1 MRTEGR
7 HPAAR
12 ATENP
17 VMPVTPPISAPLRAA
32 VSAPSAGAASAAAKA
47 HFATERGDA
56 SFTGGDG
63 TYSVPIADGRTA
75 WLFGDSFVGG
85 VQPDGSR
92 SNDPKTFVRNSIV
105 FQDGDDFRLVTG
117 REDGAPVDAA
127 RPPGMAEN
135 RNGLGPDQW
144 YWPGHGTTRGDDLH
158 VFMNRFDHPKDRPDP
173 LAWDWRYGG
182 TDLATF
188 DAKTG
193 ALRATNK
200 VFGAGDVLWG
210 AAVLE
215 RGGHTY
221 VYGAEDDPA
230 GKTRHAHV
238 ARVERDRLLEPD
250 AYRFWD
256 GGNWVADQTRSARV
270 GPRVS
275 PQFGAFQAKDG
286 STVLVTQDGFEHA
299 VRAWRADS
307 PEGPYDGGE
316 VVAEIPRQPN
326 DRHTYNAVPHPH
338 LAPDGDPGGL
348 LVSFNVGGADFMNDH
363 TSYRPSFVEVP
374 AGRLPGGGID
384 RTSPTPAA

>member
-1 MRTEGR
+1 
-7 HPAAR
+7 
-12 ATENP
+12 
-17 VMPVTPPISAPLRAA
+17 MPVTPPITAPRALTTSPAAPDATSATA
-32 VSAPSAGAASAAAKA
+32 APSAGAASAAAKS
-47 HFATERGDA
+47 HFRDERGAA

-63 TYSVPIADGRTA
+63 TYSVPLTDGRTA

-92 SNDPKTFVRNSIV
+92 SHDPTTFVRNSIV

-117 REDGAPVDAA
+117 REDGVPVDAA

-144 YWPGHGTTRGDDLH
+144 YWPGHGTTRGDALH
-158 VFMNRFDHPKDRPDP
+158 VFMNRFDHPPERKDA
-173 LAWDWRYGG
+173 LSWDWRYQG

-193 ALRATNK
+193 ALRATTS
-200 VFGAGDVLWG
+200 VFEPSDVLWG

-215 RGGHTY
+215 QGAHTY

-230 GKTRHAHV
+230 GRTRHAHV
-238 ARVERDRLLEPD
+238 ARVAKDRLLDAD

-256 GGNWVADQTRSARV
+256 GSAWVADQSSSARV

-275 PQFGAFQAKDG
+275 PQFGAFQTKDG
-286 STVLVTQDGFEHA
+286 STVLVTQDGFEQA
-299 VRAWRADS
+299 LRAWRADS

-316 VVAEIPRQPN
+316 IVAEIPRQPN
-326 DRHTYNAVPHPH
+326 GRHTYNAVPHPH
-338 LAPDGDPGGL
+338 LTPDGDPDGL

-374 AGRLPGGGID
+374 ADRLPGGGFA
-384 RTSPTPAA
+384 RT